1 MSIERPESGLRVT
14 DIFMNRVSN
23 RYTLRLTFVEKIVVR
38 IKHSTLIACVVVDY
52 VIILFCFMIYC
63 CDNGQ

>member
-23 RYTLRLTFVEKIVVR
+23 LYTLRLTFVEKIVVR
-38 IKHSTLIACVVVDY
+38 IKHSILIACVVYVVDY
-52 VIILFCFMIYC
+52 VI
-63 CDNGQ
+63 